1 MSLSQ
6 PASAGCKSYVGWAGR
21 AALTS
26 REREAG
32 RVGELLPAAL
42 EPSADDGFV
51 RTMFSHGRRDAEE
64 WLR

>member
-1 MSLSQ
+1 MS
-6 PASAGCKSYVGWAGR
+6 GWAGR

-51 RTMFSHGRRDAEE
+51 RTMFAHGRRDAEE